1 MLILQQQSPMS
12 SKGVTVVL
20 RKVGWLLAAIALLA
34 GCRSGERVI
43 ARAEGVVVTA
53 TELQQ
58 AVLERYGAITLR
70 ELILQKLVEREAQ
83 QRGIT
88 VTESEITN
96 ALKQQSLPDTPT
108 NRQRV
113 RQELLLDKLA
123 EAMVTVSEEEARRH
137 FEQNRHLYNLPPR
150 VRLRDITVE
159 SKENADALIQA
170 LRYRKGDNFA
180 ELARHFS
187 INPVTRQRGGD
198 MGLVP
203 LNDLAPP
210 LQQVVK
216 RLKVGEFSEPIKLNG
231 EWVIVKLEARYPAEQ
246 KTFEQVREQVIAHLK
261 QQKVWQLR
269 MQLPNQLW
277 QRAKVEILD
286 TRWKN
291 VLTR

>member
-1 MLILQQQSPMS
+1 M
-12 SKGVTVVL
+12 VAL

-34 GCRSGERVI
+34 GCRSGERIV
-43 ARAEGVVVTA
+43 ARADGIVVTE

-58 AVLERYGAITLR
+58 TALERYGAATLR
-70 ELILQKLVEREAQ
+70 ELIQQKLVEREAQ
-83 QRGIT
+83 QRGIM
-88 VTESEITN
+88 VTESEIAN

-123 EAMVTVSEEEARRH
+123 EAMVTVSEEEARRY
-137 FEQNRHLYNLPPR
+137 FEQNRHLFDLPPR
-150 VRLRDITVE
+150 VWLRDITVE

-187 INPVTRQRGGD
+187 INPATRQRGGD
-198 MGLVP
+198 MGIVP

-210 LQQVVK
+210 LQQAVK

-246 KTFEQVREQVIAHLK
+246 KTFEQVREQVIAQLK

-269 MQLPNQLW
+269 VQLPNKLW
-277 QRAKVEILD
+277 QQAKVEILD